1 MNSIGFRTV
10 FGGPPT
16 EAILPTKQ
24 VTRPLG
30 ELLLPYDLDILLYV
44 GGDIS
49 TSDKP
54 TGLHAPRVSV
64 ARRTMTAQIHVGR
77 DELAAA
83 ADAREFLHEVIH
95 SAVREMITRI
105 AAKDPSV
112 DAEVEIAKIDA
123 LEDSRVDG

>member
-10 FGGPPT
+10 FGGART
-16 EAILPTKQ
+16 EVILPTKQ
-24 VTRPLG
+24 VTRALG

-64 ARRTMTAQIHVGR
+64 ARRTMTGQIHVGR

-83 ADAREFLHEVIH
+83 DDLREFLRNVIH

-105 AAKDPSV
+105 AAKDPTV

-123 LEDSRVDG
+123 LEDSRVEG